1 MRGLNTLYYPQCVT
15 LPRFELKIMPKK
27 SDLSILYFVLSYFP
41 FESPSVN
48 ENKSM
53 KVLNIQIF
61 KEKTTSIKL
70 SVSPLPLSKN
80 KN

>member
-1 MRGLNTLYYPQCVT
+1 MRTLNTSCYPHRAN
-15 LPRFELKIMPKK
+15 LSHFKLKIMPKK
-27 SDLSILYFVLSYFP
+27 SNLSILYFVLSYFP

-61 KEKTTSIKL
+61 KGKTTSIKTPG
-70 SVSPLPLSKN
+70 SPLPLSKN